1 MTTAGSPRPEVG
13 IVMGSKSDLPLVKK
27 VEEVFGYFG
36 VSWEITV
43 ASAHRTPDDAVRYAA
58 RARERGIRVLVA
70 AAGLS
75 AALPGVVA
83 AHTTL
88 PVIGIPV
95 AGGTLGGLDALLST
109 AQMPPGV
116 PVATV
121 AVNAGRNAA
130 LLCAQ
135 MLAIEDTA
143 LRRKLS
149 EMRAGLAGKVKQQ
162 DAELRGKLPG

>member
-1 MTTAGSPRPEVG
+1 MKSVV
-13 IVMGSKSDLPLVKK
+13 IVMGSMSDEPVCRDATRALQELGIPYAARVC
-27 VEEVFGYFG
+27 
-36 VSWEITV
+36 
-43 ASAHRTPDDAVRYAA
+43 SAHRTPDALRELVHDAESAGVGAFICIAGMAA
-58 RARERGIRVLVA
+58 HLAGAVA
-70 AAGLS
+70 ALT
-75 AALPGVVA
+75 V
-83 AHTTL
+83 L
-88 PVIGIPV
+88 PVVGVPV
-95 AGGTLGGLDALLST
+95 ASGGLGGLDALLST